1 MGRRMLGDSFASS
14 SSVRR
19 RHSSF
24 RAPWAK
30 LSLISALS
38 GGKCKVRVR
47 RKTSESHEF
56 LMLDRRALKRVN
68 CPKGWMSREG
78 YARYL
83 KVTLAKMREREAA
96 SKKSG

>member
-1 MGRRMLGDSFASS
+1 VAKRWRVGDCVRLADGRIGR
-14 SSVRR
+14 VR
-19 RHSSF
+19 
-24 RAPWAK
+24 
-30 LSLISALS
+30 ALS
-38 GGKCKVRVR
+38 RGTCKVRVR

-56 LMLDRRALKRVN
+56 LMLERRALKRVN

-96 SKKSG
+96 SKRSG